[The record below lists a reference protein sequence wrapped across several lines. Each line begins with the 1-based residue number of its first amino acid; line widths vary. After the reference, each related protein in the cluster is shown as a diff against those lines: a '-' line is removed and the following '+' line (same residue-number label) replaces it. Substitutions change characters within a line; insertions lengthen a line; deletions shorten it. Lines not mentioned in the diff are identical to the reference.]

1 MFRLAFIFSCISFI
15 SFIASAQ
22 YYPVV
27 IDSII
32 MSQRKGEKYVHVFN
46 PSDYNKLIE
55 FDQEIIKKKT
65 THYFE
70 IEIAYNRDGSMD
82 NMELVL
88 VADTSVYYTPS
99 EVASKECKL
108 PLKKNADL
116 SKFDCSGDVFT
127 YNYHYENGISSW
139 TSRDFQQVVENIIT
153 KDKGKYLAF
162 TERIRKG
169 DKILMTTNFFFF
181 YDKDKIYILDLI
193 EEKEEENS
201 ILEGSSVPAQST
213 TRYRTNFLYEL
224 LLKDGKVSA
233 MNEYNIDEWDIKKL
247 SEEYIK
253 TNIQNET
260 PSRRYQVDF
269 SDKLPKNSMAT
280 RKNIN
285 KYIKNF

>member
-15 SFIASAQ
+15 ASSQ

-108 PLKKNADL
+108 PLRKNADL

-139 TSRDFQQVVENIIT
+139 RSRDFQQVVENIIT

-201 ILEGSSVPAQST
+201 ILEGSSVLAQST

-269 SDKLPKNSMAT
+269 RDKLPKNSMAT